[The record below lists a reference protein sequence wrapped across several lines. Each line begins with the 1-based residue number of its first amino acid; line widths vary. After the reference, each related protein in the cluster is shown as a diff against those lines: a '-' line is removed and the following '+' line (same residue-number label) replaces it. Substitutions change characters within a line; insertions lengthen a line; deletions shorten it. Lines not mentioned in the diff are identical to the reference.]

1 MKRPFYSLIFM
12 IVFSSCSEES
22 PDYDQWWVNVQEPI
36 QETDD
41 NDLNVMDEG
50 ESKDEVIIEPIDDD
64 IVVDSDYDENA
75 VGNVIITEG
84 NEAELESFRMKA
96 YIRFKPL
103 EKIPARVNILATG
116 QLKLP
121 KRIHVLSDNNSINTG
136 QIASIRHNTTE
147 YCYHGVQSD
156 NPEENSY
163 FILKSFKTYDPDY
176 NCVVP
181 RMDLKM
187 YYRDDSQLMENGAAY
202 ISNVDTARIRYG
214 YFSTKNEIATLAMK
228 NVNSTLYVGLPV
240 DTMPK
245 PNKLNKAKN
254 WVFGL
259 KLIPSSSQ
267 TSRFSIAAIK
277 GIKVFR
283 PSLTYKYAGTT
294 LSIKFTNT
302 NKLQFSISGNVV
314 AETELALTGLTAL
327 ETVVQSKYQ
336 VLPIM
341 KAGVTKNLPDALDS
355 NAPPTIDINSGDYL
369 EFAIG
374 SRGSS
379 QQDAVAKAR
388 FESI

>member
-1 MKRPFYSLIFM
+1 
-12 IVFSSCSEES
+12 
-22 PDYDQWWVNVQEPI
+22 
-36 QETDD
+36 
-41 NDLNVMDEG
+41 
-50 ESKDEVIIEPIDDD
+50 
-64 IVVDSDYDENA
+64 
-75 VGNVIITEG
+75 
-84 NEAELESFRMKA
+84 
-96 YIRFKPL
+96 
-103 EKIPARVNILATG
+103 
-116 QLKLP
+116 
-121 KRIHVLSDNNSINTG
+121 
-136 QIASIRHNTTE
+136 
-147 YCYHGVQSD
+147 
-156 NPEENSY
+156 
-163 FILKSFKTYDPDY
+163 
-176 NCVVP
+176 
-181 RMDLKM
+181 
-187 YYRDDSQLMENGAAY
+187 
-202 ISNVDTARIRYG
+202 
-214 YFSTKNEIATLAMK
+214 
-228 NVNSTLYVGLPV
+228 
-240 DTMPK
+240 MPK

-314 AETELALTGLTAL
+314 AETEFALTGLTAL